1 MIFKQFLV
9 IGKKSHYN
17 VSSGLIGIYAMEIIF
32 GKILNSLGIILLLS
46 AIWYVFNKIVT
57 KHVSEI
63 EQHKGKTF
71 KTFLLISQS
80 VVKWAFLFIGTVSI
94 LNHLLDIS
102 PLIYGLSFLGLA
114 ASMGSQTLI
123 KDVIN
128 GLLNLIEGNIVVGDK
143 ITVGN
148 FSGCVEDISLRS
160 LVLRHFN
167 GEIQTIPFSEVTTIK
182 NHSRDYAVTILEIIL
197 KVEASSKD
205 FENILENAW
214 KNLDENIK
222 SMAKTPP
229 LIERVLIDERGVN
242 IRVCI
247 KTKPDPKSI
256 FSNAF
261 HKNMWE
267 EMVKTPIALAE
278 WVR

>member
-1 MIFKQFLV
+1 
-9 IGKKSHYN
+9 
-17 VSSGLIGIYAMEIIF
+17 MEIIF
-32 GKILNSLGIILLLS
+32 GKILNSLGIISLLA

-57 KHVSEI
+57 KHVSEV
-63 EQHKGKTF
+63 EQDKGKTF

-80 VVKWAFLFIGTVSI
+80 VVKWSFLFMGTVSV
-94 LNHLLDIS
+94 LNHFLDIS

-143 ITVGN
+143 ITIGN
-148 FSGCVEDISLRS
+148 FYGSVEDISLRS

-182 NHSRDYAVTILEIIL
+182 NHSRDYGVTVLEIIL
-197 KVEASSKD
+197 KVESSSKD
-205 FENILENAW
+205 FENILEKAW
-214 KNLDENIK
+214 ENLGEDIK
-222 SMAKTPP
+222 TMAKSPP
-229 LIERVLIDERGVN
+229 LIERILIDERGVN
-242 IRVCI
+242 IRVCV
-247 KTKPDPKSI
+247 KTKPDPKGV

-261 HKNMWE
+261 HKSIWT
-267 EMVKTPIALAE
+267 EMVKNPIALAE